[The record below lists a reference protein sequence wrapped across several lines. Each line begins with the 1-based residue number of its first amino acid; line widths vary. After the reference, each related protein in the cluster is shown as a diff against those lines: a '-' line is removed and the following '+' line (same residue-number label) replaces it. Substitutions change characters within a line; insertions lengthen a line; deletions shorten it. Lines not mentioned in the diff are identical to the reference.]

1 MVRRCFHCFLKIL
14 QVTVATILSIGSHT
28 KKALR
33 LWNWG
38 RTTPPKKQ
46 HVPQGVT
53 GQPGSKA
60 LLSWA
65 AAKNKAWCLHTQN
78 QPWVV
83 TATHPSTISCSSLL
97 LQPRPCCSVMI
108 WMFLVTVMACCIPV
122 ISLPTAPSSYH
133 VFTSVQ
139 WYFTYPCGTQHSPKY
154 TSKQEIAQR
163 ALSGQNR
170 CYQATQ
176 HRLSGKHPRPL
187 LLS

>member
-14 QVTVATILSIGSHT
+14 QVMVATILSIGSHT

-78 QPWVV
+78 ALGCHSNSPQHHFLFLFAA
-83 TATHPSTISCSSLL
+83 ATQALL
-97 LQPRPCCSVMI
+97 LCYDLNVPGNRNGLLHSCYFSANCPIFLPCVYQCAVILHLSV
-108 WMFLVTVMACCIPV
+108 WNST
-122 ISLPTAPSSYH
+122 LPQMH
-133 VFTSVQ
+133 Q
-139 WYFTYPCGTQHSPKY
+139 
-154 TSKQEIAQR
+154 
-163 ALSGQNR
+163 
-170 CYQATQ
+170 
-176 HRLSGKHPRPL
+176 
-187 LLS
+187 